1 MNAVDWKGFIRKAML
16 YLNIEGCV
24 ETFQRLKTLRA
35 FQAPGKARRYEQS
48 LGVLL
53 PYLCDPTGSNVW
65 RGKGWGKGQER

>member
-24 ETFQRLKTLRA
+24 EMFQRLKTLRA

-53 PYLCDPTGSNVW
+53 PLLL
-65 RGKGWGKGQER
+65 